1 MDIKTL
7 ASNLANRVNQEHYIE
22 HELKKVYLQGFK
34 DSKAKEMLEM
44 LVRVNKYL
52 EVIEK
57 TNNLKFISESLGK
70 EDIEQLIEEAT
81 KID

>member
-34 DSKAKEMLEM
+34 DSKAKEMLKM
-44 LVRVNKYL
+44 LKDILDSNQL
-52 EVIEK
+52 DEHFLCMEIEK
-57 TNNLKFISESLGK
+57 
-70 EDIEQLIEEAT
+70 LIEEAT

>member
-1 MDIKTL
+1 
-7 ASNLANRVNQEHYIE
+7 
-22 HELKKVYLQGFK
+22 
-34 DSKAKEMLEM
+34 MLEM